1 MIEQYFAERGIAFRT
16 NDFQEGRETLVFVH
30 GVSGSLSAWELY
42 EAYFKDAYNVLTYDI
57 RGHGKSY
64 KPSAYGAYALSE
76 FTQDLEA
83 LLAHVGIA
91 QCVLISHSFGSLIA
105 LAYLHEH
112 PERVRRAV
120 LLSPSAAPN
129 ANIMSRILYPFIL
142 IATLLLRP
150 FPRFRTTGW
159 RVDYAEY
166 PDTTDWDIPVMW
178 ANIRNTTLR
187 VYLFCTLQSYAFNAV
202 PYLGELAMPLL
213 LMHGARDTIFPVRNA
228 HFVHEHTKNSKLI
241 VLPDIDHIL
250 VLNRFP
256 EVSRAIEAFVKE
268 P

>member
-1 MIEQYFAERGIAFRT
+1 MIEQYFVERGIAYRT
-16 NDFQEGRETLVFVH
+16 NTFQEGRETLVFVH

-42 EAYFKDAYNVLTYDI
+42 ENYFKDSYNVLTYDI

-64 KPSAYGAYALSE
+64 KPKAYAAYALE
-76 FTQDLEA
+76 AFVQDLEA
-83 LLAHVGIA
+83 LLAHVGVT

-105 LAYLHEH
+105 LQFLHEH
-112 PERVRRAV
+112 PERVSRAV

-129 ANIMSRILYPFIL
+129 ANIMSRILYPFIWA
-142 IATLLLRP
+142 ATLALRP
-150 FPRFRTTGW
+150 LPLFRTTGW

-166 PDTTDWDIPVMW
+166 PDTTDWDVPVMW

-202 PYLGELAMPLL
+202 PYLDELTMPLL
-213 LMHGARDTIFPVRNA
+213 LMHGVRDTIFPVRNA
-228 HFVHEHTKNSKLI
+228 HFLHEHTKNSKLI

-256 EVSRAIEAFVKE
+256 EVSQAVEAFVRAS
-268 P
+268 